1 MSVTLDKDRK
11 VLGGFA
17 AANNAKS
24 KIKPNDSFNG
34 LKMYGMFQNCK
45 AFNSDLSSW
54 NMSKVEDT
62 DYMFSN
68 ATAMKASHK
77 PKGV

>member
-34 LKMYGMFQNCK
+34 LNSWVISGMR
-45 AFNSDLSSW
+45 
-54 NMSKVEDT
+54 
-62 DYMFSN
+62 
-68 ATAMKASHK
+68 ASCSLL
-77 PKGV
+77 VYVDVL